1 MCPLSVFLF
10 TFFFFPSTLLLLW
23 TQPGKSRL
31 VPHNSQM
38 WKKPVWEEKEKGRWI
53 KRRKSTILH
62 LHADLWEFPYNAL
75 PQYKKRPGR
84 SRKMTLLTD
93 RLLKLA
99 SNRNLRLTAKDLKT
113 YRHHHLHHPTPPQ
126 ASPWHTESYGN
137 TQTPT
142 DLTLWGVSGLF
153 LLNITR
159 TGQWQTGKRS
169 FGPVRAVTRGM
180 TTYRLCARHSLRCN
194 RYDSRYTSITMEHI
208 PAVKIWVFQ
217 LDWGEGWTQL
227 PAKEYEHDWGSLHPI
242 SEGTHDK
249 LLYHSWHHCDLKM
262 WKTLLMTRISP
273 S

>member
-1 MCPLSVFLF
+1 MLLRGLCAHSVFFFSL
-10 TFFFFPSTLLLLW
+10 FFFPPSTLLLLW

-99 SNRNLRLTAKDLKT
+99 SNRNLRLTAKDFKT

-142 DLTLWGVSGLF
+142 DLTL
-153 LLNITR
+153 
-159 TGQWQTGKRS
+159 
-169 FGPVRAVTRGM
+169 
-180 TTYRLCARHSLRCN
+180 
-194 RYDSRYTSITMEHI
+194 
-208 PAVKIWVFQ
+208 
-217 LDWGEGWTQL
+217 
-227 PAKEYEHDWGSLHPI
+227 
-242 SEGTHDK
+242 
-249 LLYHSWHHCDLKM
+249 
-262 WKTLLMTRISP
+262 
-273 S
+273 